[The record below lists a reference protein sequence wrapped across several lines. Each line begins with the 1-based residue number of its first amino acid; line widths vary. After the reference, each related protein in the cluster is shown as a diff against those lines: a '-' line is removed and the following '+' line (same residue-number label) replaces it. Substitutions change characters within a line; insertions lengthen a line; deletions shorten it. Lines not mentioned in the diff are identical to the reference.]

1 MIHVTQYLKSVT
13 MSLLLEGKYQI
24 ERKNER
30 EEELIPLE
38 GERTIVV
45 VDNVALANSQSS
57 EFLRTFLE
65 RKTHM

>member
-1 MIHVTQYLKSVT
+1 MIHVTQYLQSVT

-30 EEELIPLE
+30 EEELVPLE
-38 GERTIVV
+38 GDRTIVF
-45 VDNVALANSQSS
+45 VDNVALANNQSS
-57 EFLRTFLE
+57 EFLRAFLE